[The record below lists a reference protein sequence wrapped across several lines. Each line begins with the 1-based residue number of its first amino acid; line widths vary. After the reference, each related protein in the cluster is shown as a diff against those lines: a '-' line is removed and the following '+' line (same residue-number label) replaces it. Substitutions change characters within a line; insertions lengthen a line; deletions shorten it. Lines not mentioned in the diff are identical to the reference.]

1 MAKFSFVLI
10 GCYDCE
16 TFWLEAT
23 QFKCIKAPVADIG
36 FWTLVANIG
45 FWTLVADFAFW
56 TQVADFAFWSLVA
69 DVAI

>member
-23 QFKCIKAPVADIG
+23 QFKCIKAPVA
-36 FWTLVANIG
+36 NIG
-45 FWTLVADFAFW
+45 LWTLVADFAFW

>member
-23 QFKCIKAPVADIG
+23 QFICIKAPVAD
-36 FWTLVANIG
+36 IG

-69 DVAI
+69 DVVI